1 MSSLEAS
8 DTDIKRG
15 VVRRDIDNY
24 VLPEKFYSCAASAAA
39 QQFILNRMVKIDEV
53 LGFEQ

>member
-1 MSSLEAS
+1 MSALEAS

-15 VVRRDIDNY
+15 VVRRDIDNA
-24 VLPEKFYSCAASAAA
+24 VLPEKLYSCAAAAAA

>member
-1 MSSLEAS
+1 MSALEAS